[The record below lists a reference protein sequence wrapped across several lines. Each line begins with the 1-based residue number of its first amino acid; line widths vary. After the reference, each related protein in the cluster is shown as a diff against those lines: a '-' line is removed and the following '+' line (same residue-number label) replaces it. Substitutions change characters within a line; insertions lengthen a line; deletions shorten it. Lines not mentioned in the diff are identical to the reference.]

1 MPVRSL
7 SGLSGFNH
15 ENAEVEQAV
24 FGQDIFENSLAA
36 PGIESEE
43 YQTALMLVR
52 KATRDDGIDALLSEY
67 DVKVLV
73 GPSGPISS
81 RVDVANGDVW
91 PPWAGA
97 GSMAAVS
104 GYPNLTVPMG
114 TIAGIPVGISFMS
127 GQGSDSLVLSVG
139 VAFEQTGSG
148 SPAPGYQ
155 STVDLDVMSRL

>member
-1 MPVRSL
+1 
-7 SGLSGFNH
+7 
-15 ENAEVEQAV
+15 
-24 FGQDIFENSLAA
+24 
-36 PGIESEE
+36 
-43 YQTALMLVR
+43 
-52 KATRDDGIDALLSEY
+52 
-67 DVKVLV
+67 
-73 GPSGPISS
+73 
-81 RVDVANGDVW
+81 
-91 PPWAGA
+91 
-97 GSMAAVS
+97 MAAVS